1 MTYYPYLPELYGVN
15 KKAWMSVLSNKEKT
29 WMSWLCNKEEI
40 SLGVKGGFILYV
52 FPKNNKIIG
61 KSLS

>member
-1 MTYYPYLPELYGVN
+1 
-15 KKAWMSVLSNKEKT
+15 
-29 WMSWLCNKEEI
+29 MSWLCNKEEI